1 MAAEATTCEDLVN
14 EGMSLLEEIAT
25 ILDGVTPATA
35 DESIAKLDALKPKMD
50 ALMEMGSKFSPEEQ
64 KAVAEKPE
72 VQARMKSAMERMIG
86 STMKL
91 AFASQTATPEEKAQI
106 EKVLLK
112 LQSLQPSGNMPE
124 DDEDMDDDTEE

>member
-50 ALMEMGSKFSPEEQ
+50 ALMEMVSKFSPEEQ
-64 KAVAEKPE
+64 KAVA
-72 VQARMKSAMERMIG
+72 
-86 STMKL
+86 
-91 AFASQTATPEEKAQI
+91 
-106 EKVLLK
+106 
-112 LQSLQPSGNMPE
+112 
-124 DDEDMDDDTEE
+124 